1 MTKQAAQTSTP
12 TLTELPGN
20 RVVRLDNRSCPYCGK
35 TLIKNITDKEHVIGR
50 RFVPKG
56 KLEGQWNLI
65 LNACTNCNNI
75 KSELEDDISAI
86 TMQPDA
92 LGRFGHEDATGKSEA
107 ARKAKNSYSR
117 RTRKR
122 VKESREQIEARLPLG
137 PGIKCSIQFVG
148 PPQVDDNRVF
158 QLAYMQL
165 LGFFYWLMY
174 QDDKRLGYCWPG
186 GFHPIQLTNRSDWGN
201 PVNRAFA
208 DAVRD
213 WEPRVRGVNA
223 DEFYKIAIRKH
234 PRAAC
239 WSWALEW
246 NQALRITGLCG
257 DPKTAQD
264 FIASLPKHT
273 GEVIS
278 KESNATISYR
288 KETPLSQNEDDNL
301 FG

>member
-1 MTKQAAQTSTP
+1 MTKQTAQTNTP
-12 TLTELPGN
+12 TMTDLPGN
-20 RVVRLDNRSCPYCGK
+20 QVIHLDNRSCPYCGK
-35 TLIKNITDKEHVIGR
+35 TLIKDTTDKEHVIGR

-56 KLEGQWNLI
+56 KLDGQWNLV

-75 KSELEDDISAI
+75 KSELENDISAI

-107 ARKAKNSYSR
+107 ERKAKNSYSR

-122 VKESREQIEARLPLG
+122 VKESREQIDVRLPLG

-165 LGFFYWLMY
+165 LGFFYWLTY
-174 QDDKRLGYCWPG
+174 QDDTRLGYCWPG

-208 DAVRD
+208 DAVMD
-213 WEPRVRGVNA
+213 WEPRVRGINA
-223 DEFYKIAIRKH
+223 DEFYKILIRKH
-234 PRAAC
+234 PRADC
-239 WSWALEW
+239 WSWAFEW
-246 NQALRITGLCG
+246 NQALRIIGLCG
-257 DPKTAQD
+257 NPKTAQD
-264 FIASLPKHT
+264 FMASLPKYT
-273 GEVIS
+273 GQVIS
-278 KESNATISYR
+278 KESNATISYH

-301 FG
+301 FD